1 MSGSFSVGSGAMFG
15 VLNSLLAV
23 EVLADACYMA
33 IFPLNLSSGRVTFR
47 RFSSGLP
54 IIGDIDLTSSL
65 QVLKK

>member
-23 EVLADACYMA
+23 EVLADACFMA

-54 IIGDIDLTSSL
+54 II
-65 QVLKK
+65 